1 MSARPPVDGARAHT
15 LGVMNS
21 KSLDAV
27 VLRYVSLGLLFTA
40 ALIGL
45 YLVRGVL
52 PVFVISG
59 VIAFALEP
67 LLQRL
72 ERTNHSRPRAV
83 GFVFLVY
90 VLLLLI
96 LFSLL
101 ASAVQ
106 QGNSFIKGV
115 PEKFGQIQGIVQKA
129 QGRLDSLHVP
139 LAVKDG
145 IRRAVK
151 DVNDTA
157 GGSVLRL
164 VQDAGPKILAGTG
177 SLLLNVFLMTL
188 ISFGLMLEA
197 QRIKGRLLM
206 LVPAAFRRDAI
217 RLATSINELL
227 GRYVRGQLIVCATF
241 GALCTV
247 AFEVLNHVY
256 GMQYPLVLG
265 ALAAAIYILPYFG
278 LFVVI
283 VVSVSTAYLTAN
295 PGQGP
300 VCAGV
305 TLACCIVFNISV
317 DYGVAPRVLGRGVGL
332 HPLMV
337 IFALLCGFE
346 LGGPLGSIAAV
357 PIFASLRVLAIYLFP
372 QLVTPLPDEF
382 AEKPVQKKPH
392 SPVTELSR
400 RVAKAEEKAATQKPL
415 HVGVAGQGE
424 IVNRILDLDEK

>member
-1 MSARPPVDGARAHT
+1 LRRATFVDFARAHT

-21 KSLDAV
+21 KSLDSV
-27 VLRYVSLGLLFTA
+27 VLRYVSLGLLFTGV
-40 ALIGL
+40 LIGL

-72 ERTNHSRPRAV
+72 ERNNHSRPRAV
-83 GFVFLVY
+83 GFVFLIY

-106 QGNSFIKGV
+106 QGQSFIQGV
-115 PEKFGQIQGIVQKA
+115 PQKFGQIQGIVEKA
-129 QGRLDSLHVP
+129 QGRLDALHVP
-139 LAVKDG
+139 ASVKEG
-145 IRRAVK
+145 IRSTVK
-151 DVNDTA
+151 NLNDTA
-157 GGSVLRL
+157 GGSVLRV
-164 VQDAGPKILAGTG
+164 VQDAGPKIIAGTG
-177 SLLLNVFLMTL
+177 SLLLNVFLITL

-206 LVPAAFRRDAI
+206 IVPALYRRDAI

-265 ALAAAIYILPYFG
+265 ALAACIYILPYFG

-283 VVSVSTAYLTAN
+283 IVSVATAYLTAN
-295 PGQGP
+295 TGQGL

-305 TLACCIVFNISV
+305 TLACCIVFNITV

-357 PIFASLRVLAIYLFP
+357 PIFASLRVIAIYLFP
-372 QLVTPLPDEF
+372 QLVTPLPSEF
-382 AEKPVQKKPH
+382 AEKPAQNKPN
-392 SPVTELSR
+392 STVTELSR
-400 RVAKAEEKAATQKPL
+400 RVADAEEQSATPKPL
-415 HVGVAGQGE
+415 NGSVTGQSE
-424 IVNRILDLDEK
+424 TVNRILDLDEK

>member
-1 MSARPPVDGARAHT
+1 VNWARANT
-15 LGVMNS
+15 LDVMNS
-21 KSLDAV
+21 KSLDSV

-40 ALIGL
+40 VIIGL

-52 PVFVISG
+52 PVFIISG

-96 LFSLL
+96 LFWLL
-101 ASAVQ
+101 AGAVK
-106 QGNSFIKGV
+106 QGQEFMAGA
-115 PEKFGQIQGIVQKA
+115 PQKFGQIQNIVQNA
-129 QGRLDSLHVP
+129 QTRLDSLRVP
-139 LAVKDG
+139 AAVKEG
-145 IRRAVK
+145 IKSTIKGLNA
-151 DVNDTA
+151 TA
-157 GGSVLRL
+157 GGSVLRV

-177 SLLLNVFLMTL
+177 SLLLNVFLITL

-197 QRIKGRLLM
+197 QHIKGRLLM
-206 LVPAAFRRDAI
+206 LVPALYRRDAI
-217 RLATSINELL
+217 RLATSINGLL

-241 GALCTV
+241 GALCTI

-265 ALAAAIYILPYFG
+265 AFAACIYILPYFG
-278 LFVVI
+278 LFMVI
-283 VVSVSTAYLTAN
+283 IVSVLTAYLTAN
-295 PGQGP
+295 PGQGL

-305 TLACCIVFNISV
+305 TLACCVVFNITV

-382 AEKPVQKKPH
+382 AEKPAEKKPH
-392 SPVTELSR
+392 SAVTELSR
-400 RVAKAEEKAATQKPL
+400 RVADAEEKSATPKPL
-415 HVGVAGQGE
+415 NGSVTGQSE